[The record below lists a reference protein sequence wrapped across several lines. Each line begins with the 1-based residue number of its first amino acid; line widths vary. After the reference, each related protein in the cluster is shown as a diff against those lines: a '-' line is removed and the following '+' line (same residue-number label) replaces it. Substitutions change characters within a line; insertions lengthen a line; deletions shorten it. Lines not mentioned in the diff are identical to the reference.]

1 MSTLKTKISK
11 ILVAVDG
18 SESSMDAADYAI
30 LLAKQNNAQLIALH
44 VARPGD
50 AYQNT
55 STTNSVG
62 VGTSPTASTG
72 SVIEAVK
79 QEFQKWF
86 HTIDQKAGVNNVQ
99 VKTDI
104 VIYPNTTAA
113 TIVDYAEREG
123 IDLIVMGTRG
133 KSGFK
138 RLLLGSTA
146 SGVTTYAHCAVLI
159 VK

>member
-1 MSTLKTKISK
+1 MSALKTKISK

-30 LLAKQNNAQLIALH
+30 LLSKQNNAQLVALH
-44 VARPGD
+44 VARQGD
-50 AYQNT
+50 AYRNT
-55 STTNSVG
+55 STNSVE
-62 VGTSPTASTG
+62 VGTSPPPASADSFT
-72 SVIEAVK
+72 EAVK
-79 QEFQKWF
+79 QELQKWF
-86 HTIDQKAGVNNVQ
+86 HTIDQKASVNNVQ

-133 KSGFK
+133 RSGFK
-138 RLLLGSTA
+138 RLLLGSLLL
-146 SGVTTYAHCAVLI
+146 VLQLMLI
-159 VK
+159 VLY